1 MTVITYRGAT
11 VLEFDDKENSPL
23 DKLFVVKLGTSP
35 LELENPEDRAKILAA
50 VKSTEKERKL
60 NHLEKMRE
68 DKALFA
74 KNVTVPLGHAVLR
87 LHAAGQH
94 RAWHDAGHHHVP
106 LRSPGQ
112 DPEGG
117 SRRPQGDV
125 PRHAAAGPSSSG
137 GGGLQLPPPVRLT
150 PSVDSEEDWVDPA
163 QLTSRI
169 SLRLLAEHAWCEDLR
184 LSAEQAAAR
193 GRVTP
198 RPASDV
204 VSPGSPGGKKRERS

>member
-68 DKALFA
+68 DK
-74 KNVTVPLGHAVLR
+74 
-87 LHAAGQH
+87 
-94 RAWHDAGHHHVP
+94 
-106 LRSPGQ
+106 
-112 DPEGG
+112 
-117 SRRPQGDV
+117 
-125 PRHAAAGPSSSG
+125 G

-163 QLTSRI
+163 QLTSLI